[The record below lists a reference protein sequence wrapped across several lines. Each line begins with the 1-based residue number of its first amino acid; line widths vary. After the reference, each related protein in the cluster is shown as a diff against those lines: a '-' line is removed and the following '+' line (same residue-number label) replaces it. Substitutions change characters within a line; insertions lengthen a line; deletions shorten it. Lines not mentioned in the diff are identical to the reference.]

1 MSRSESCL
9 LADEN
14 ATVALGAR
22 LALALPPRAV
32 VYLHGDL
39 GAGKTTLARG
49 ILHALGHAG
58 AVKSPTYTI
67 VEPYHLSGRV
77 VYHFDLYRL
86 ADPAELE
93 FLGIRDYIGEEA
105 LLLIEWSG
113 RGEGHLPAADLEIW
127 LDQDGEARRARW
139 QAHGEAGAAIVAR
152 LGAIPDRA

>member
-1 MSRSESCL
+1 MCGAEGRL
-9 LADEN
+9 LADEE
-14 ATVALGAR
+14 ATVELGAR

-67 VEPYHLSGRV
+67 VEPYRLPGRV

-86 ADPAELE
+86 VDPAELE
-93 FLGIRDYIGEEA
+93 FLGIRDYVAEEA
-105 LLLIEWSG
+105 LLLIEWSE
-113 RGEGHLPAADLEIW
+113 RGVGFLPPADLEIW

-139 QAHGEAGAAIVAR
+139 QGRGDPGAAIVAR
-152 LGAIPDRA
+152 LQAAMDRA